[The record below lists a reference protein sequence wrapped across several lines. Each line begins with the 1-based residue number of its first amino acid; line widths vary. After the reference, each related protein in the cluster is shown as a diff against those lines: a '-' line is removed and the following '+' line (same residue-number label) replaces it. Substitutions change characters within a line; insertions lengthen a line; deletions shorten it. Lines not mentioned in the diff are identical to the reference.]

1 MNAKDQILVRKT
13 LAGDSEAFGGSLIYE
28 VQAEQARQG
37 VGAELQSGPF
47 PVRLEGAAFAA
58 DAGEALRQVYLPGA
72 AARRFPASF

>member
-1 MNAKDQILVRKT
+1 MRRALPLAYVA
-13 LAGDSEAFGGSLIYE
+13 LAGLGGSLIYE

-58 DAGEALRQVYLPGA
+58 DAGEVLWQVYLPGA